1 MFPVGGRWRTRLSRR
16 DQRFRMEAAGWRGGH
31 LKAPGPFLRRSP
43 CSLGRAVR
51 RTRSGCRSC
60 AGPFLNSGLKFPFG
74 SQNQHSVGKTDSPAS
89 RFGVGRSQRFRV
101 DSYSCFEAERRVTP
115 SRVNQFCAGN
125 LLRFCA
131 SLACFNAGLDKK
143 GRFSIRNAQIG
154 HEKGHFSVRN
164 ARIGCKKGCFSAER
178 TDEAS
183 ACNLHWEEV
192 KELKPSEF
200 AQVLFATYSKP
211 APKHAGLVKTA
222 SVTRHN
228 TRDPGHFDLPAAP
241 RAAQNLRVPSLGTFT
256 SPVRHPRGLRCWT
269 PGTL

>member
-1 MFPVGGRWRTRLSRR
+1 M
-16 DQRFRMEAAGWRGGH
+16 
-31 LKAPGPFLRRSP
+31 
-43 CSLGRAVR
+43 
-51 RTRSGCRSC
+51 
-60 AGPFLNSGLKFPFG
+60 
-74 SQNQHSVGKTDSPAS
+74 
-89 RFGVGRSQRFRV
+89 
-101 DSYSCFEAERRVTP
+101 
-115 SRVNQFCAGN
+115 
-125 LLRFCA
+125 
-131 SLACFNAGLDKK
+131 
-143 GRFSIRNAQIG
+143 
-154 HEKGHFSVRN
+154 RN

-256 SPVRHPRGLRCWT
+256 SPVRHPWGLRCWT
-269 PGTL
+269 PGTLQLVVTLPSATSASLRCVFSLIQRFEGCSRRSRLPWEHAVAPMPAAGLGFHPAAALLEVSCGIWWLRLPPHPFGFTSTFPCVCKQVDASTPWFWH